1 MKSYFAKIRENTAG
15 MKGREKADYVLT
27 YYWYHILGFAAA
39 LGLVLFLIIHFGF
52 RQAPP
57 VFTCVLVNQD
67 INFARDQELEE
78 AFAKASKL
86 PADRLEIDS
95 DFNLSYGDT

>member
-15 MKGREKADYVLT
+15 MNGREKADYVLT

-67 INFARDQELEE
+67 INFARDQEPYRFPPQYFCLY
-78 AFAKASKL
+78 FL
-86 PADRLEIDS
+86 LLLIQ
-95 DFNLSYGDT
+95 